1 MTQTQLVMYSLLGKY
16 LRKLHSKSE
25 QIHLMNVLTEKMAT
39 GNCYKTELEF
49 LYAETDIECS
59 ELNEGEF

>member
-1 MTQTQLVMYSLLGKY
+1 
-16 LRKLHSKSE
+16 
-25 QIHLMNVLTEKMAT
+25 MNVLTEKMAT

-49 LYAETDIECS
+49 LFAETDIECS